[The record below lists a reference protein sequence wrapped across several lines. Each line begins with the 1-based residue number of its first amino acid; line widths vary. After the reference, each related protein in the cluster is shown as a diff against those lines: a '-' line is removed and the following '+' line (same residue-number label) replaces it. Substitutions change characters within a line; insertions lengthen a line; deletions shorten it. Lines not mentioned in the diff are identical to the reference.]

1 MNSFKGRLLSGT
13 VIPLMIGV
21 GVAIGGVGVAT
32 TADVPEAVVASHPC
46 SPCNPCAAA
55 SPCSPCAAAS
65 PCSPCGAA
73 SPAAACVIPRLAQ
86 AQPCAPCAPAQPCA
100 PCAPAQ
106 PCAANPCAANPCAAN
121 PCAANPCAV
130 NPCAAN
136 PCAANPCAANPCA
149 ANPCAAN
156 PCAANPCAANPC
168 AANPCA
174 ANPCAA
180 NPCAANP
187 CAPAESGE
195 PTEAEAA
202 AAYDCIADAM
212 QAAYAKSGHPVAAA
226 YIDWPRYNKVPYR
239 SETHG
244 NRYVNNYANDVAKD
258 YGAFEDAGVM
268 PAGSVVAKNSFGVSA
283 KGQVSLGPLFV
294 MEKMP
299 AGFNPPSA
307 DWRYTMIMPDGGIY
321 GTTKG
326 ASSAKVQFC
335 VDCHMGLAEDTDS
348 LLFIPDE
355 YRISP

>member
-13 VIPLMIGV
+13 VIPLMIGL
-21 GVAIGGVGVAT
+21 GVAIGGVGVAI
-32 TADVPEAVVASHPC
+32 TADVPEAVAADHPC

-55 SPCSPCAAAS
+55 SPCSPCAAS
-65 PCSPCGAA
+65 PCAANPCAAA

-86 AQPCAPCAPAQPCA
+86 AQPCAPCAPAQ
-100 PCAPAQ
+100 
-106 PCAANPCAANPCAAN
+106 
-121 PCAANPCAV
+121 
-130 NPCAAN
+130 

-299 AGFNPPSA
+299 AGFNPASA

-335 VDCHMGLAEDTDS
+335 VACHMGLAEDTDS
-348 LLFIPDE
+348 LLFMPDE

>member
-1 MNSFKGRLLSGT
+1 M
-13 VIPLMIGV
+13 
-21 GVAIGGVGVAT
+21 
-32 TADVPEAVVASHPC
+32 
-46 SPCNPCAAA
+46 
-55 SPCSPCAAAS
+55 
-65 PCSPCGAA
+65 
-73 SPAAACVIPRLAQ
+73 
-86 AQPCAPCAPAQPCA
+86 
-100 PCAPAQ
+100 
-106 PCAANPCAANPCAAN
+106 
-121 PCAANPCAV
+121 
-130 NPCAAN
+130 
-136 PCAANPCAANPCA
+136 
-149 ANPCAAN
+149 
-156 PCAANPCAANPC
+156 
-168 AANPCA
+168 
-174 ANPCAA
+174 
-180 NPCAANP
+180 
-187 CAPAESGE
+187 ESGE

-299 AGFNPPSA
+299 AGFNPASA